1 MTIPTLSWR
10 KDKIHEWITS
20 HGKTFEEYILK
31 KHFMETVN
39 RVRPK
44 YDKYNVDEMA
54 QEMGHTAL
62 RLPPYHCVLNPPEL
76 VWAQIRHHI
85 KMNNTSL
92 KIKDMEKLIQQ
103 EFDM

>member
-1 MTIPTLSWR
+1 MTIPTMSWR
-10 KDKIHEWITS
+10 KDKTHRWITS
-20 HGKTFEEYILK
+20 HGETFEEYMLK

-44 YDKYNVDEMA
+44 YGKYKVDEMA

-62 RLPPYHCVLNPPEL
+62 RLSPYHCKLNPTEL
-76 VWAQIRHHI
+76 VWTQIKHHI
-85 KMNNTSL
+85 KVNNKSF

-103 EFDM
+103 GFDM